1 MLPVRGEPLTVNLGT
16 LHSNENSEL
25 AIDSIT
31 FEVGGETVHEAD
43 LAAAGLGSV
52 ASMSTGSYSFD
63 YTYDG
68 VGSMEMTAV
77 VHATMNG
84 VQKVYKSVLKLSYAT
99 PEMVTKVIIDGT
111 RLQRLC
117 DRLLWR

>member
-1 MLPVRGEPLTVNLGT
+1 MNLG
-16 LHSNENSEL
+16 LYNNENSEL

-111 RLQRLC
+111 HYN
-117 DRLLWR
+117 DYVTGY